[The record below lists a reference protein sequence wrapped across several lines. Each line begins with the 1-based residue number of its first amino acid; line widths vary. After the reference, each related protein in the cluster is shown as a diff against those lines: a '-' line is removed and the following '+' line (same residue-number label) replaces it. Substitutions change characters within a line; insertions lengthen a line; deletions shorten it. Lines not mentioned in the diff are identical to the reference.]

1 MLAKRAD
8 PPDELPRYVQRP
20 AERRIDPNAER
31 HMKRQPIKRIALAVL
46 QAGIVIYC
54 VYDFV
59 RTTYSANTGGGPGGP
74 DHWYCSPWFYA
85 IAAVLNTLLSF
96 GCLSLCNRGGGTE
109 EEIADCRLGCFGW
122 WATITFL
129 LYLFWE
135 EMCQAPTL

>member
-1 MLAKRAD
+1 MKR
-8 PPDELPRYVQRP
+8 Q
-20 AERRIDPNAER
+20 
-31 HMKRQPIKRIALAVL
+31 HMKRIILTVL
-46 QAGIVIYC
+46 QTGIVIYC

-109 EEIADCRLGCFGW
+109 DEIADCRRTCFGI
-122 WATITFL
+122 WASIMVL
-129 LYLFWE
+129 LYFLAQYL
-135 EMCQAPTL
+135 CQAPTL